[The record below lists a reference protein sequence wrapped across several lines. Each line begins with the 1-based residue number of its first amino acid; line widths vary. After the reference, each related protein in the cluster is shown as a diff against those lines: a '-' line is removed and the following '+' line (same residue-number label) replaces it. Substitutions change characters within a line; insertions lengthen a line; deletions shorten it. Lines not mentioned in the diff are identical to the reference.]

1 MSSLQIECL
10 RADIEGVGLLSGRG
24 AGERARS
31 RLEWSGGPQVP
42 DSGSWRA
49 RRALASVISSVEA
62 VRLICKKC
70 VVAGRV
76 QGVFYRATAARRA
89 QELAVRGYA
98 RNLADG
104 RVEVLAC
111 GEEEA
116 VRTFV
121 SWLWT
126 GSTASKVTSV
136 DVIDAAPDSVQVTA
150 SFQTS

>member
-10 RADIEGVGLLSGRG
+10 RADIEGLGLLFTRG
-24 AGERARS
+24 AGNAR
-31 RLEWSGGPQVP
+31 G
-42 DSGSWRA
+42 SGSWRA
-49 RRALASVISSVEA
+49 RCALTSVISEVEA
-62 VRLICKKC
+62 LRLICRKC

-136 DVIDAAPDSVQVTA
+136 DVIDVAPDSVQVTA

>member
-1 MSSLQIECL
+1 MSSLQNGCL
-10 RADIEGVGLLSGRG
+10 RADIEGVGLLF
-24 AGERARS
+24 
-31 RLEWSGGPQVP
+31 VM
-42 DSGSWRA
+42 
-49 RRALASVISSVEA
+49 V
-62 VRLICKKC
+62 CKKC

-89 QELAVRGYA
+89 QELAIRGYA

-104 RVEVLAC
+104 RVEVLAY

-136 DVIDAAPDSVQVTA
+136 DVIDVAPDSVQVTA
-150 SFQTS
+150 SFHTS

>member
-1 MSSLQIECL
+1 MQIFTE
-10 RADIEGVGLLSGRG
+10 SGYYSPRG
-24 AGERARS
+24 AGF
-31 RLEWSGGPQVP
+31 RLV
-42 DSGSWRA
+42 A
-49 RRALASVISSVEA
+49 RALRAPERHQLSEA
-62 VRLICKKC
+62 LRVVCKKC

-111 GEEEA
+111 GEEDA

-126 GSTASKVTSV
+126 GSTACKVTSV
-136 DVIDAAPDSVQVTA
+136 DVVDVAPDSVQVTA

>member
-1 MSSLQIECL
+1 VQILTNSGYYSLM
-10 RADIEGVGLLSGRG
+10 
-24 AGERARS
+24 ER
-31 RLEWSGGPQVP
+31 V
-42 DSGSWRA
+42 
-49 RRALASVISSVEA
+49 
-62 VRLICKKC
+62 CKKC

-136 DVIDAAPDSVQVTA
+136 DVIDVAPDSVQVTA

>member
-10 RADIEGVGLLSGRG
+10 RADIEGLGLLFTRG
-24 AGERARS
+24 AGNAR
-31 RLEWSGGPQVP
+31 G
-42 DSGSWRA
+42 SGSWRA
-49 RRALASVISSVEA
+49 RCALTSVLECVAALRLLTSVISRAEA
-62 VRLICKKC
+62 LRLVYKKC

-89 QELAVRGYA
+89 QELAILGYA

-136 DVIDAAPDSVQVTA
+136 DVVDVAPDSVQVTA